1 MVWIRLWVSCIAFLS
16 VAGGISFGMTRLVG
30 SVRRDGNP
38 LLLQALQKLTLVLY
52 WLPVP
57 FACVCIPRISF
68 GKNGFGENGING
80 YTGEFVCSSVSS
92 MTVVFNLLGMIWL
105 AGFVL
110 SVVWFGMKMYRLTKL
125 MKGNVPVQNAR
136 YLDIFEACRRQSG
149 AVRVTFCQNDLL
161 HSPIT
166 AGLVRRQIVL
176 PFADYTDTEL
186 WMICEHELTH
196 IRNRDLPWRIFA
208 LVTTWIH
215 WFNPAVYLLL
225 GDLDCVQEMICDLS
239 ISIGNAHYT
248 KKEYAAFLVK
258 LTDQETVSAYT
269 LALTENKNQTIRRI
283 QKMVETKKFMKPRKV
298 MLGLGGTCLAVLTMI
313 PTIAV
318 SAETAKLQEDWMRE
332 EEVVTIVEPQNHSDP
347 SIEEHRHDDGSVVE
361 IDGSQEAKCYTTEEL
376 SQTINANTRHLYE
389 YRRVAAGDMIVV
401 FTLCDDSSIRYS
413 MGIKNQETGAISS
426 ISVSGRTSMN
436 FMVSESGTYTTFVE
450 NNNDFPIRVLEV
462 AIY

>member
-1 MVWIRLWVSCIAFLS
+1 MVWIRLWISCIAFLS
-16 VAGGISFGMTRLVG
+16 VAGGISFGMTRLAG
-30 SVRRDGNP
+30 SVRRDGNL

-57 FACVCIPRISF
+57 FACVCIPRIS
-68 GKNGFGENGING
+68 FGENGING

-110 SVVWFGMKMYRLTKL
+110 SVVRSGIKMYRLAKL

-149 AVRVTFCQNDLL
+149 VVRVAFCQNDLL
-161 HSPIT
+161 HSPVT

-186 WMICEHELTH
+186 WMICEHELMH

-239 ISIGNAHYT
+239 ISIGNTHYT

-258 LTDQETVSAYT
+258 LTDQETVNAYT
-269 LALTENKNQTIRRI
+269 LALTENKNQTVRRI
-283 QKMVETKKFMKPRKV
+283 QKMAETKKFMKPGKV
-298 MLGLGGTCLAVLTMI
+298 MLGLSGTCLAVLTMI

-318 SAETAKLQEDWMRE
+318 SAETAKLQEDWMRA
-332 EEVVTIVEPQNHSDP
+332 EEVVTIAEPQDYSDP

-361 IDGSQEAKCYTTEEL
+361 IDGSQEIEPYSENVDLTR
-376 SQTINANTRHLYE
+376 TINANTRYLYQ
-389 YRRVAAGDMIVV
+389 YRSMAEGESMYILA
-401 FTLCDDSSIRYS
+401 TCEDSAVTYSI
-413 MGIKNQETGAISS
+413 GIKNKETGDIV
-426 ISVSGRTSMN
+426 SVSGSGTLQYH
-436 FMVSESGTYTTFVE
+436 FKVSESGAYTVFVE
-450 NNNDFPIRVLEV
+450 NNNNFPIKMSGSAV
-462 AIY
+462 Y